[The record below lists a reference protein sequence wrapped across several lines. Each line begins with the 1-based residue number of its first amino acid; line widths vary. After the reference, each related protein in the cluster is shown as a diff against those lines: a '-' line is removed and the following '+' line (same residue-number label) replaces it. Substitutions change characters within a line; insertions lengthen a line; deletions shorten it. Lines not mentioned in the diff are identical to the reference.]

1 MAFPKIPYS
10 KKIAERVRKLA
21 ASGMSKRA
29 IFADIQSQGWQ
40 DTPSSPT
47 TFNKLYG
54 LDIEVALGEQ
64 IEAIG
69 AVAMAEAKKP
79 ENAKEREFV
88 LRAKGGWSPKE
99 TIETREVEDDD
110 MEQTSAV
117 TRLMEM
123 LGKSAK
129 ED

>member
-1 MAFPKIPYS
+1 MAEKIPYS
-10 KKIAERVRKLA
+10 KQIAERVRILA

-29 IFADIQSQGWQ
+29 VMADIQSKDWQ
-40 DTPSSPT
+40 DVPLSAS

-54 LDIEVALGEQ
+54 LDYEVALGEQ

-69 AVAMAEAKKP
+69 NVAMTEAKKP

-99 TIETREVEDDD
+99 TVETREVEDDD
-110 MEQTSAV
+110 LEQVSAV
-117 TRLMEM
+117 NKLMEM
-123 LGKSAK
+123 LGKSPK